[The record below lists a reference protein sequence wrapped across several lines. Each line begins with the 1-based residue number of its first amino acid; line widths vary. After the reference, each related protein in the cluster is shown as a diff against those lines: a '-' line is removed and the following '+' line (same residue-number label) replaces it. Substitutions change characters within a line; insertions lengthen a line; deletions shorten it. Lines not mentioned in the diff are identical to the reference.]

1 MKDSLLDLLVCPFCK
16 KSLEARDVIRNENEI
31 VSGKLLC
38 ACGKKY
44 PIKNSIPR
52 FVESDGYVNNFSFEW
67 NRFNK
72 TQLDSFNKTTISKG
86 RFKEVTGLGEEGLKG
101 KVVLEIGCG
110 MGRFMEIAAKN
121 AKEVVGIDLSFSVD
135 AARDNLKRFPNA
147 HIIQANV
154 FNLPLARNKFDLI
167 YSIGVL
173 HHTPDPKKAFLN
185 LPGLLSENGS
195 IAIWYSPRSIFPLL
209 PKATSIARIF
219 TTRMRPE
226 RLFNI
231 LNSFVPLV
239 LPFVRLPF
247 IGRFL
252 KGWVFPV
259 CDYKKELPLSMEQL
273 LEWSILDTFDL
284 LSPKYLYPH
293 SADEIKSWF
302 KEAGLSNIVSLK
314 PDVIA
319 RASKKELH

>member
-1 MKDSLLDLLVCPFCK
+1 MKEFLFNILVCPSC
-16 KSLEARDVIRNENEI
+16 N
-31 VSGKLLC
+31 GKLKIENAEYSAGEIKSGVLFC
-38 ACGKKY
+38 ACGRRY

-72 TQLDSFNKTTISKG
+72 TQLDSFNKTAISKD
-86 RFKEVTGLGEEGLKG
+86 RFKDVTGYGPEDLKG

-110 MGRFMEIAAKN
+110 MGRFMEIAAKS

-135 AARDNLKRFPNA
+135 AARDNLKHLPNT
-147 HIIQANV
+147 HVIQANV
-154 FNLPLARNKFDLI
+154 FNLPLAQNKFDLI

-173 HHTPDPKKAFLN
+173 HHTPDPKKAFLS
-185 LPGLLSENGS
+185 LPGLLSKNGN

-226 RLFNI
+226 CLFNF

-252 KGWVFPV
+252 KGWVFPI
-259 CDYKKELPLSMEQL
+259 CDYKNELPLNKEQL

-302 KEAGLSNIVSLK
+302 KEAGFSNIVSLK
-314 PDVIA
+314 PDVTV
-319 RASKKELH
+319 RSEELH